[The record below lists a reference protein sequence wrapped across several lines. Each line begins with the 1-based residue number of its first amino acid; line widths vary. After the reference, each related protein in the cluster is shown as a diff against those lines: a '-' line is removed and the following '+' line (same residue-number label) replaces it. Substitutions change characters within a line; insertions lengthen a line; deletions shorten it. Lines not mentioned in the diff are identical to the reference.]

1 MFNNIDH
8 KLKIRYCVSKART
21 RLCNRKRGEI
31 GEEKVLRS
39 QKLHSS
45 RCSGLPIPTP
55 IPTQTITFLPP
66 ITEAADASNSLS

>member
-55 IPTQTITFLPP
+55 ITFLPP